1 MIINLAMEKA
11 GYGQIGNNLKWYKRD
26 TALKP
31 IDNELERI
39 RVRKQVDLNL
49 EVEGNAHDIEAQ
61 QYVSKNAGRISG
73 NQVPDVIEPPKRQ
86 TGFGGTY
93 SGLDAIG
100 FRFARKQ
107 NDTLRGITTKFSLS
121 I

>member
-1 MIINLAMEKA
+1 MIINLAMEKT

-26 TALKP
+26 AVIKP
-31 IDNELERI
+31 IDNEVKRI
-39 RVRKQVDLNL
+39 HIRKHVDLNL
-49 EVEGNAHDIEAQ
+49 DVEGNAHEVEAQ
-61 QYVSKNAGRISG
+61 RYVSKSVGRIYG
-73 NQVPDVIEPPKRQ
+73 NQVPDMIEPPKRQ

-100 FRFARKQ
+100 FRFANKQ
-107 NDTLRGITTKFSLS
+107 NETLKSITSKYS